1 MWDYWSWGWVSFLT
15 YILPPLIFSFCNILQ
30 EKEKQE
36 PRGAW
41 EEVGIDDTRVEISDT
56 LTAPILE
63 EEPDASKGV
72 ANALKL
78 AIKKGYLEKNN
89 LTKSANAAL
98 QHLRAIHYRLVWTLR
113 LDNGS
118 YIYQFLYILFFF
130 FPVM

>member
-1 MWDYWSWGWVSFLT
+1 MVFYLLCCTVTPKFICEQIFWAGGDLN
-15 YILPPLIFSFCNILQ
+15 ILPPLFFSRYILLQ

-78 AIKKGYLEKNN
+78 AVKKGYLEKNN
-89 LTKSANAAL
+89 ITKSANAAL
-98 QHLRAIHYRLVWTLR
+98 QHLRAIHYRSV
-113 LDNGS
+113 
-118 YIYQFLYILFFF
+118 
-130 FPVM
+130 